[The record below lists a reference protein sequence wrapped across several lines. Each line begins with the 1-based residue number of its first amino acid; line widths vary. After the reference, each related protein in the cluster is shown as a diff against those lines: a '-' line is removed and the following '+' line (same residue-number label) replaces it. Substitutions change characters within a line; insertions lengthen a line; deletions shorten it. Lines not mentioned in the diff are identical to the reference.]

1 MSAGG
6 VAHGSRRGFLGA
18 AIAVTLWPMRSG
30 ASDYPVRP
38 VRLLVG
44 QAPGGQTD
52 TIARAVA
59 QRLSERWQMAVVVE
73 NQAGAS
79 GTIAARTVAHAPPDG
94 HTLLLGSSAS
104 LVLAPVTLGDVG
116 YDPLRD
122 LVVVGRI
129 ARVTYGLVVRAEL
142 GTATLREFVALAR
155 ERPGALTVATVGP
168 ASSVGILATQFARA
182 AGIDLLQVPYK
193 GGAPGVQALLAGQV
207 DATICDVSAVR
218 TQVAAGALRLLAL
231 VGPQRSQLA
240 PDVPTLRES
249 GYAGVGD
256 DPWYALA
263 APAQTPAAVIESLY
277 AAVRATTQDPEMRR
291 RFGALGYE
299 MFDESQ
305 ADSARALSAELA
317 HARATLGGTTTR

>member
-1 MSAGG
+1 MNGNGA
-6 VAHGSRRGFLGA
+6 ARESRRGFLGA
-18 AIAVTLWPMRSG
+18 AVAAALWPARSR
-30 ASDYPVRP
+30 ASVYPART
-38 VRLLVG
+38 VRLMVG

-59 QRLSERWQMAVVVE
+59 QRWSERWEVSVVVE

-79 GTIAARTVAHAPPDG
+79 GTIAARTVAHATPDG
-94 HTLLLGSSAS
+94 YTLLLGSSAS

-122 LVVVGRI
+122 LVVVGRV

-142 GTATLREFVALAR
+142 GAATLREFVALAR
-155 ERPGALTVATVGP
+155 ERPGALTLATVGP
-168 ASSVGILATQFARA
+168 ASNVGVLATRFARA

-207 DATICDVSAVR
+207 DATICDLSLVR
-218 TQVAAGALRLLAL
+218 TQVAAGALRLLAM
-231 VGPQRSQLA
+231 VGQQRSQLA
-240 PDVPTLRES
+240 PEVPTLRES
-249 GYAGVGD
+249 GYADVGD

-263 APAQTPAAVIESLY
+263 APAHTPAAVIDALY
-277 AAVRATTQDPEMRR
+277 AAVRATTRDPEMRR

-305 ADSARALSAELA
+305 ADAARVLAAELA
-317 HARATLGGTTTR
+317 QARAALGEKPRQ